1 MQLLQREPGETILR
15 SIATVSISGTLPEK
29 LSAIA
34 AAGYQ
39 GVEIFE
45 NDLLYYTGTPAD
57 VRNMADDLGLKITLF
72 QPFRDFEGGTRAQ
85 FAANL
90 ARAKRKFALMHELG
104 CDTLL
109 LCSNVQADSSADFE
123 QQVADLRAL
132 ATLAEQENIRI
143 GYEALAW
150 GAHVNRWYQ
159 AWERVKAVDSPA
171 MGIVLDSFH
180 ILALGDDLSRLHEVP
195 MDKITF
201 LQLADAPLM
210 KMDVLEWSRHFRCFP
225 GQGELPLVEFTRE
238 LTRLGYRGPWSLEIF
253 NDGFRAS
260 PNGATAKDGY
270 RSLLWL
276 EEQTRRA
283 LGESDAELF
292 HTADLP
298 TFKDIEFIEFAASPA
313 EAKKL
318 GVMLNGMGFQLAG
331 MHRSKQVALWS
342 NGGARVI
349 INYQPYSWADH
360 FYQRHGVSLCAMA
373 LRVSASAPIVARAR
387 AYGYATWQGE
397 VGPNEST
404 IPAVRA
410 PDGSLVYL
418 VDDEKDI
425 YAQDFNLTAAATD
438 GQLLG
443 IDHLALGMEADSRD
457 NWVMFFR
464 AVLGFTLE
472 HEQTMPDPYGLVRSL
487 AVQSPQGNVR
497 LALNISQSRATQI
510 ARSVA
515 CYQGAGLQHAAFAS
529 DDLPTFLENQPLAA
543 SLSLPVPANYYEDL
557 QARFGDAAQVETL
570 QRQQILYDRD
580 GAGGEFLHRYTWPF
594 SEGRFFFELTERRHG
609 YAQYGAV
616 NAAVRL
622 AAMQYR

>member
-1 MQLLQREPGETILR
+1 MLR

-85 FAANL
+85 FAANM

-104 CDTLL
+104 CDTML
-109 LCSNVQADSSADFE
+109 LCSNVQADCSADFDL
-123 QQVADLRAL
+123 QVADLRAL

-150 GAHVNRWYQ
+150 GTHVNRWYQ

-171 MGIVLDSFH
+171 LGIVLDSFH

-195 MDKITF
+195 MDKVTF

-292 HTADLP
+292 QTADLP

-318 GVMLNGMGFQLAG
+318 SAMLGGMGFQLAG

-349 INYQPYSWADH
+349 INYQPHSWADH

-387 AYGYATWQGE
+387 DYGYATWQGE

-404 IPAVRA
+404 IPAVCA

-418 VDDEKDI
+418 VEDPQDI
-425 YAQDFNLTAAATD
+425 YSQDFNLTEAATQ

-529 DDLPTFLENQPLAA
+529 RDLTGLLESQPLAA
-543 SLSLPVPANYYEDL
+543 SLSLPVPANYYDDL
-557 QARFGDAAQVETL
+557 QARFGDAAQADIL

>member
-1 MQLLQREPGETILR
+1 MLR
-15 SIATVSISGTLPEK
+15 SIATVSLSGTLPEK
-29 LSAIA
+29 LTAIA

-57 VRNMADDLGLKITLF
+57 VRTLADDLGLKITLF
-72 QPFRDFEGGTRAQ
+72 QPFRDFEGETREQ
-85 FAANL
+85 FVANME
-90 ARAKRKFALMHELG
+90 RAKRKFALMHELG

-109 LCSNVQADSSADFE
+109 LCSNVSPTCSADVDL
-123 QQVADLRAL
+123 QVADLRAL

-150 GAHVNRWYQ
+150 GTHVNRWYQ
-159 AWERVKAVDSPA
+159 AWERVNAVNSPA

-180 ILALGDDLSRLHEVP
+180 VLSRGDNLDGLHDVP
-195 MDKITF
+195 LDKITF

-225 GQGELPLVEFTRE
+225 GQGELPLVAFACE
-238 LTRLGYRGPWSLEIF
+238 LTRRGYRGPWSLEIF

-276 EEQTRRA
+276 EEKTRQA
-283 LGESDAELF
+283 LGETDANLF
-292 HTADLP
+292 STQPLLAWQGM
-298 TFKDIEFIEFAASPA
+298 EFIEFAASPA

-318 GVMLNGMGFQLAG
+318 GTMLSGMHFHPAG
-331 MHRSKQVALWS
+331 MHRSKQVALWR
-342 NGGARVI
+342 NGDARVI
-349 INYQPYSWADH
+349 INAQPHSWADH

-373 LRVSASAPIVARAR
+373 LRVSDSAPIIARAR
-387 AYGYATWQGE
+387 DYGYSTWQGD
-397 VGPNEST
+397 VGPNESA
-404 IPAVRA
+404 IPAVCA
-410 PDGSLVYL
+410 PDGSLIYL
-418 VDDEKDI
+418 VDDAHNI
-425 YAQDFNLTAAATD
+425 YARDFNLTPTQSAS
-438 GQLLG
+438 GLSG

-464 AVLGFTLE
+464 SVFGFVLE
-472 HEQTMPDPYGLVRSL
+472 HEQTMPDPYGLVCSL
-487 AVQSPQGNVR
+487 AVQSPEGNIR

-515 CYQGAGLQHAAFAS
+515 CYQGAGLQHAAFS
-529 DDLPTFLENQPLAA
+529 CQDLPAMLEAKPMAA
-543 SLSLPVPANYYEDL
+543 AISLPVPANYYEDL
-557 QARFGDAAQVETL
+557 LARFGDSATVAAL

-580 GAGGEFLHRYTWPF
+580 AQGGEFFHRYTWPF
-594 SEGRFFFELTERRHG
+594 SEGRFFFELTERRRD
-609 YAQYGAV
+609 YSQYGAA

-622 AAMQYR
+622 SAMQYRQTL

>member
-1 MQLLQREPGETILR
+1 MLR

-57 VRNMADDLGLKITLF
+57 VRKMAADLGLKITLF
-72 QPFRDFEGGTRAQ
+72 QPFRDFEGGNRAQ

-90 ARAKRKFALMHELG
+90 ARARRKFSLMHELG
-104 CDTLL
+104 CDTML
-109 LCSNVQADSSADFE
+109 LCSNVQADCSADVDL
-123 QQVADLRAL
+123 QVADLRAL
-132 ATLAEQENIRI
+132 ATLAEQENIKI

-150 GAHVNRWYQ
+150 GTHVNRWHQ

-180 ILALGDDLSRLHEVP
+180 ILSLGDDLSRLHEVP

-225 GQGELPLVEFTRE
+225 GQGELPLVEFSRE

-276 EEQTRRA
+276 EEQTRRT
-283 LGESDAELF
+283 LGQTDADLF
-292 HTADLP
+292 NPAPLP
-298 TFKDIEFIEFAASPA
+298 TFNGTEFIEFAASPA

-318 GVMLNGMGFQLAG
+318 SAMLEGMGFRLAG
-331 MHRSKQVALWS
+331 MHRSKQVALWN

-349 INYQPYSWADH
+349 INYQPHSWADH

-373 LRVSASAPIVARAR
+373 LRVSESAPIIARAK
-387 AYGYATWQGE
+387 AYGYATWQGD
-397 VGPNEST
+397 VGPNESA
-404 IPAVRA
+404 IPAVCA

-418 VDDEKDI
+418 VDDALDI
-425 YAQDFNLTAAATD
+425 YAQDFNLTTSADEGT
-438 GQLLG
+438 LLG

-457 NWVMFFR
+457 NWVMFCR

-487 AVQSPQGNVR
+487 AVQSPQGNIR

-515 CYQGAGLQHAAFAS
+515 CYQGAGLQHAAFACH
-529 DDLPTFLENQPLAA
+529 DLPSLLDNQPLAP
-543 SLSLPVPANYYEDL
+543 SLSLPVPANYYDDL
-557 QARFGDAAQVETL
+557 LARFGASAHVERL

-580 GAGGEFLHRYTWPF
+580 SAGGEFLHRYTWPF
-594 SEGRFFFELTERRHG
+594 SEGRFFFELTERRRG

-622 AAMQYR
+622 SAMQYR